1 MFFFT
6 KYLESYREAMET
18 IDGLNTSPILKGI
31 GKLLTTMKVLMDIG
45 ITIAVLVIVVW
56 KVSGFL

>member
-1 MFFFT
+1 
-6 KYLESYREAMET
+6 MET

-45 ITIAVLVIVVW
+45 VTIALLVIVVW
-56 KVSGFL
+56 KVSGLV